1 MNGLG
6 VGISQVFDKVSGV
19 TVRRDVVLWVSK
31 SMGDGGEGD
40 LVSS

>member
-1 MNGLG
+1 MGW
-6 VGISQVFDKVSGV
+6 VWVSARCLTRSPV
-19 TVRRDVVLWVSK
+19 LPVRRDVVLWVSK